1 MKVVALLLSV
11 LLVAAVRGSD
21 PQVGDTGS
29 PSRSEASDGNIKASK
44 GQYLCFSLINKSFL
58 QLGGISGVQDYYIT
72 FFYLILILC
81 YYYNS
86 AFFSL
91 MAIGG
96 H

>member
-21 PQVGDTGS
+21 PGS
-29 PSRSEASDGNIKASK
+29 PTRSEPSDGSNKASK
-44 GQYLCFSLINKSFL
+44 GQFLSFAFINKSFL
-58 QLGGISGVQDYYIT
+58 QLGGISGVQNYNIT

-81 YYYNS
+81 YYYNYYNS